1 MPFRLHHTPGPGL
14 ALPSCGAV
22 DPETQVSSIEV
33 IPRKLVSMKTTALIA
48 AIAFALPLGA
58 MAQTADKAKPAARS
72 APAKS
77 AAAKPAAA
85 KSAATAKAAVKKPTR
100 QVTRR
105 AAKAV
110 EEVTPIDTSTD
121 IALSEADLAIAQR
134 VHTGKIQCEL
144 GADVTVTADDKK
156 AGFFNVSTKGVRYRM
171 HPVESRTGAIRL
183 EDPRAGAMWL
193 QIANKSM
200 LMNQKQGL
208 RLADECQAPQ
218 QVAFADEMK
227 KNPPKSLFEGA
238 DPQPGAAGK

>member
-1 MPFRLHHTPGPGL
+1 MI
-14 ALPSCGAV
+14 S
-22 DPETQVSSIEV
+22 
-33 IPRKLVSMKTTALIA
+33 KTFALIA
-48 AIAFALPLGA
+48 AAALALPLVA
-58 MAQTADKAKPAARS
+58 TAQTTASKPAAK
-72 APAKS
+72 AAAKP
-77 AAAKPAAA
+77 AAKPAAA
-85 KSAATAKAAVKKPTR
+85 KTAAKKPTR

-121 IALSEADLAIAQR
+121 ITLSEADLAVAQR

-156 AGFFNVSTKGVRYRM
+156 AGFFTVSTKGARYRM

-200 LMNQKQGL
+200 LMNQKEGL
-208 RLADECQAPQ
+208 RLADECMAPA
-218 QVAFADEMK
+218 QVAFAEEMK

-238 DPQPGAAGK
+238 DAPASGVAKK

>member
-1 MPFRLHHTPGPGL
+1 MI
-14 ALPSCGAV
+14 S
-22 DPETQVSSIEV
+22 
-33 IPRKLVSMKTTALIA
+33 KTFALIA
-48 AIAFALPLGA
+48 AAALALPFA
-58 MAQTADKAKPAARS
+58 ATAQTTATKPAA
-72 APAKS
+72 K
-77 AAAKPAAA
+77 AAAKPAA
-85 KSAATAKAAVKKPTR
+85 KPAATTKAAVKKPTR

-121 IALSEADLAIAQR
+121 ITLSEADLAVAQR

-156 AGFFNVSTKGVRYRM
+156 AGFFTVSTKGARYRM

-200 LMNQKQGL
+200 LMNQKEGL
-208 RLADECQAPQ
+208 RLADECMAPA
-218 QVAFADEMK
+218 QVAFAEEMK

-238 DPQPGAAGK
+238 DAPASGVAKK

>member
-1 MPFRLHHTPGPGL
+1 
-14 ALPSCGAV
+14 
-22 DPETQVSSIEV
+22 
-33 IPRKLVSMKTTALIA
+33 MKTTALIA

-58 MAQTADKAKPAARS
+58 MAQTADKAKPAAKS
-72 APAKS
+72 ASAKP

-85 KSAATAKAAVKKPTR
+85 KPAAAKGAVATKAAVKRPTR

-121 IALSEADLAIAQR
+121 VALSEADLAVAQR

-144 GADVTVTADDKK
+144 GADVTITADANK
-156 AGFFNVSTKGVRYRM
+156 AGFFTVATKGERYRM

-183 EDPRAGAMWL
+183 EDPKAGAMWL

-238 DPQPGAAGK
+238 DPQPGTTANTGATGATGSAGRTGK

>member
-1 MPFRLHHTPGPGL
+1 MKTTVLIAAVAL
-14 ALPSCGAV
+14 ALPFA
-22 DPETQVSSIEV
+22 TFAQ
-33 IPRKLVSMKTTALIA
+33 TTAN
-48 AIAFALPLGA
+48 
-58 MAQTADKAKPAARS
+58 ADKAKPAAKS
-72 APAKS
+72 AAKP

-85 KSAATAKAAVKKPTR
+85 TKTAVKKPTR
-100 QVTRR
+100 QITRR

-121 IALSEADLAIAQR
+121 VTLNEADLAVAKL

-144 GADVTVTADDKK
+144 GADVTIAADEKK
-156 AGFFNVSTKGVRYRM
+156 PGFFSVSTKGAKYRM

-200 LMNQKQGL
+200 LMNQKMGL
-208 RLADECQAPQ
+208 RLADDCQAPQ
-218 QVAFADEMK
+218 QVAFSDEMK

-238 DPQPGAAGK
+238 DPQPGAAAK

>member
-1 MPFRLHHTPGPGL
+1 MN
-14 ALPSCGAV
+14 
-22 DPETQVSSIEV
+22 
-33 IPRKLVSMKTTALIA
+33 KTLALIA
-48 AIAFALPLGA
+48 ATAALALPLA
-58 MAQTADKAKPAARS
+58 ATAQTTPPAKPAAKTS
-72 APAKS
+72 DKT
-77 AAAKPAAA
+77 AAKPAATGTKTAAA
-85 KSAATAKAAVKKPTR
+85 KKR
-100 QVTRR
+100 QVTPR

-121 IALSEADLAIAQR
+121 ITLSEADLAVAKR

-144 GADVTVTADDKK
+144 GADVTVTPDDKK
-156 AGFFNVSTKGVRYRM
+156 AGFFTVSTKGVKYRM

-208 RLADECQAPQ
+208 RLADECQGPEQ
-218 QVAFADEMK
+218 LAFAEEMK

-238 DPQPGAAGK
+238 DAAPAGAGTKK